1 LRREDRQH
9 QRRAAA
15 VSTAH
20 RQPAPLATAVPA
32 AAITSAAPPAPPLA
46 VVRWI
51 GPAEA
56 PPRTVIP
63 ATRAATNA
71 VAACPSGCQP
81 RLVAQTRRPA
91 TAAAT
96 IPVRIRRTQ
105 QTAPPPARRMRLAP
119 ACSGAAL
126 VPPRRI

>member
-1 LRREDRQH
+1 MPTKKINCEFLRSNILPNIYFNMIAKVFNSKTGRNDIIECLDNRIS
-9 QRRAAA
+9 
-15 VSTAH
+15 V
-20 RQPAPLATAVPA
+20 
-32 AAITSAAPPAPPLA
+32 
-46 VVRWI
+46 
-51 GPAEA
+51 